1 MTRQRKNTR
10 SPEGEKR
17 MVKGS
22 DLLHQFERP
31 IASDATL
38 NQIAA
43 RITEAKS
50 PLLIFG
56 AAASRA
62 AASNLGLAADMAQF
76 VIRTGIPFLTTQMG
90 KGTVSESSH
99 LYMGTPALS
108 EGEDVH
114 EVIDKADLI
123 LPIGHD
129 TTEKPPF
136 IMRKGGQEVIHIA
149 EQAPPVEPVYFLQ
162 FQLIGEIGHSL
173 KALADRLEGKLPN
186 AQALLYL
193 REPILERT
201 AARATEDS
209 FALQRLVN
217 DISEVMTP
225 HDSIL
230 VLDNGQYKI
239 SVARNYQTNA
249 PNTLLLDN
257 ALATMGAGL
266 PSGITAA
273 MLNPWQRVMAL
284 CGDGGF
290 QMTSQELETA
300 VRLKLN
306 LVIVI
311 LNNKDY
317 GMISCKQAS
326 KGYKNFGTKFDNPDF
341 VKLAE
346 SYHAKGTRVETP
358 DDLVPALEAAFE
370 GGGVHVVEVA
380 IVYSDYKRGLT
391 DKPRSRKA
399 KPTKRLSDL
408 G

>member
-1 MTRQRKNTR
+1 MTKQRKNTR

-17 MVKGS
+17 MAKGS
-22 DLLHQFERP
+22 DLLHQFGPP
-31 IASDATL
+31 IASDADL
-38 NQIAA
+38 DQMAA
-43 RITEAKS
+43 LITAAKR

-62 AASNLGLAADMAQF
+62 ASRPGLAADMAQF
-76 VIRTGIPFLTTQMG
+76 VIRTRIPFLTTQMG
-90 KGTVSESSH
+90 KGTVPESSH

-108 EGEDVH
+108 EGDYVH

-123 LPIGHD
+123 IMIGHD

-136 IMRKGGQEVIHIA
+136 IMRKGGPEVIHIGD
-149 EQAPPVEPVYFLQ
+149 QSPPVEQVYFPQ
-162 FQLIGEIGHSL
+162 YQLIGEIGHSL
-173 KALADRLEGKLPN
+173 QALGDRLKGKLPN

-193 REPILERT
+193 REPIL
-201 AARATEDS
+201 AARATDDS
-209 FALQRLVN
+209 FALVN
-217 DISEVMTP
+217 GISEVMTP
-225 HDSIL
+225 HDNIL
-230 VLDNGQYKI
+230 VLDNGEYKI

-266 PSGITAA
+266 PSGIAAA
-273 MLNPWQRVMAL
+273 MLYPWHRVMAL

-290 QMTSQELETA
+290 EMTVQELETA

-306 LVIVI
+306 LVVLI
-311 LNNKDY
+311 LDN
-317 GMISCKQAS
+317 GGWSMISRKQAS
-326 KGYKNFGTKFDNPDF
+326 KGFPNFGTTFNNPDF

-346 SYHAKGTRVETP
+346 AYGAKGTNVETLGE
-358 DDLVPALEAAFE
+358 LVPALEAAFE
-370 GGGVHVVEVA
+370 GRGVHVVEVA
-380 IVYSDYKRGLT
+380 IVYSDNKRVLT

-399 KPTKRLSDL
+399 KPTKRLSNL

>member
-1 MTRQRKNTR
+1 MTRQQKNTR

-22 DLLHQFERP
+22 DLLHQFGQP
-31 IASDATL
+31 IASDAKL

-43 RITEAKS
+43 RITAAKR

-62 AASNLGLAADMAQF
+62 AASHLGLAADMAQF
-76 VIRTGIPFLTTQMG
+76 VIRTGIPFLATQMG

-149 EQAPPVEPVYFLQ
+149 EQAPPVEPVYFPQ

-193 REPILERT
+193 RKPILERT
-201 AARATEDS
+201 AARATEDR
-209 FALQRLVN
+209 FALRLVN

-266 PSGITAA
+266 PSGIAAA
-273 MLNPWQRVMAL
+273 MLNPLHRVMAL

-290 QMTSQELETA
+290 LMTSQELETA

-326 KGYKNFGTKFDNPDF
+326 KDFKNFGTKFDNPDF

-346 SYHAKGTRVETP
+346 SYHAKGTRVDP
-358 DDLVPALEAAFE
+358 RDDLVPALEAAFE

-380 IVYSDYKRGLT
+380 TDYSDYKRGLT

-399 KPTKRLSDL
+399 KPTTRLSDL

>member
-1 MTRQRKNTR
+1 MAKQRKNTR

-17 MVKGS
+17 IVKGS
-22 DLLHQFERP
+22 DLPHQFAQP
-31 IASDATL
+31 IASDAAVD
-38 NQIAA
+38 QIAA
-43 RITEAKS
+43 LIAAANRR
-50 PLLIFG
+50 LLIFG

-62 AASNLGLAADMAQF
+62 AASRPGLTADMAQF
-76 VIRTGIPFLTTQMG
+76 VKRMGIPFLTTQMG
-90 KGTVSESSH
+90 KGTVPESSD

-108 EGEDVH
+108 EGERVH
-114 EVIDKADLI
+114 EVIEQADLI
-123 LPIGHD
+123 CMIGHD

-136 IMRKGGQEVIHIA
+136 IMSEGGPKVIHIA
-149 EQAPPVEPVYFLQ
+149 EQGAPFEPVYSPQ
-162 FQLIGEIGHSL
+162 YQLIGEIGHSL
-173 KALADRLEGKLPN
+173 KALGDRLEGKLPN

-193 REPILERT
+193 REPIL
-201 AARATEDS
+201 AARATDDS

-217 DISEVMTP
+217 DIFEVMTP

-239 SVARNYQTNA
+239 AVARNYQTNA

-266 PSGITAA
+266 PSGIAAA
-273 MLNPWQRVMAL
+273 MLYPLHRVMAL

-290 QMTSQELETA
+290 QMTGQELETA

-311 LNNKDY
+311 LNNNDY
-317 GMISCKQAS
+317 GMISGKQAS
-326 KGYKNFGTKFDNPDF
+326 KGFPNFGTTFDNPDF

-346 SYHAKGTRVETP
+346 AYGAKGTRVETL

-380 IVYSDYKRGLT
+380 IVYSNNKRVLT

-399 KPTKRLSDL
+399 KPTKRLSDP